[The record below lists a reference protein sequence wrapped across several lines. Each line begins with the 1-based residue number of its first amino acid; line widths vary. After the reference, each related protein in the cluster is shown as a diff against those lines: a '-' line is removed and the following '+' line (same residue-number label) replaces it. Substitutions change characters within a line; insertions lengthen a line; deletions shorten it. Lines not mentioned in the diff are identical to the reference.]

1 MITNLNLLEHISKT
15 VVSYTALVIPE
26 RIYRESRRELHYR
39 PGCSGK
45 GLDSPPDRRRAGRLR
60 HAGMTLV
67 RGATLLR
74 PVLVIA
80 CSISLLTCTRAPE
93 YDVVI
98 RGGTVYDGTGNA
110 PIVTDVAIRGD
121 RVVAVGT
128 LQDARGV
135 YEIDAHGLAVA
146 PGFINMLSW
155 ANESLIEDGRS
166 QSDIRQGVTLEIFG
180 EGESMGPLNPS
191 MKKEMQERQGDIKYR
206 VEWTTL
212 REYLEYLV
220 RRGVSTN
227 VASFVGAATIREHVL
242 GYDNRAPNA
251 EELELMRQLVRG
263 AMEDGALGV
272 GSALIYAPGFY
283 AKTDEL
289 IELCK
294 VASSYGG
301 MYISHLRNEG
311 NGLLEAIDELIRIS
325 KEAKIP
331 AEIYHLKE
339 SGNSNW
345 GKIGAVIQK
354 VEAAQREGL
363 NISADMYTYTAG
375 ATGLDASMP
384 PWVQEGGVVE
394 WIKRLKDPATR
405 RRVVQEMRTPTKQW
419 ENLLLGAGTPKNVL
433 LVGFRQDSLRYL
445 TGKTLAEVATVR
457 HKTPEETAMDLVID
471 DDSRVGT
478 IYFLMSEENVKKQ
491 IALPWVSFGSDEG
504 SLAPEGVF
512 LKSNPHPRAYG
523 NVARLLGKYVRDEK
537 IIPLEEAIRR
547 LTSFP
552 AGKLKIRDRGVLRAG
567 WFADVVV
574 FDPAKIA
581 DFATFEKPHQYS
593 TGMIHVFVN
602 GKQVLKN
609 GDHTGAK
616 SGMVVLGPGWNAS
629 GQ

>member
-1 MITNLNLLEHISKT
+1 MRTILYLL
-15 VVSYTALVIPE
+15 L
-26 RIYRESRRELHYR
+26 
-39 PGCSGK
+39 
-45 GLDSPPDRRRAGRLR
+45 
-60 HAGMTLV
+60 
-67 RGATLLR
+67 
-74 PVLVIA
+74 IA

-93 YDVVI
+93 YDVII
-98 RGGTVYDGTGNA
+98 RGGIVYDGTGSA
-110 PIVTDVAIRGD
+110 PIITDVGIRGNK
-121 RVVAVGT
+121 VVRVGT
-128 LQDARGV
+128 LPDARGV
-135 YEIDAHGLAVA
+135 HEIDAHGLAVA

-166 QSDIRQGVTLEIFG
+166 QSDIRQGVTLEVFG
-180 EGESMGPLNPS
+180 EGESMGPLNAG
-191 MKKEMQERQGDIKYR
+191 MKKELQERQGDIKYT

-212 REYLEYLV
+212 REYLEYLM

-227 VASFVGAATIREHVL
+227 VASFVGAATIREYVL

-251 EELELMRQLVRG
+251 EELELMRTLVRG

-272 GSALIYAPGFY
+272 GSALIYAPGYY

-311 NGLLEAIDELIRIS
+311 NGLLEAIDELLRIS
-325 KEAKIP
+325 KEATIP

-339 SGNSNW
+339 SGKSNW
-345 GKIGAVIQK
+345 GKIDAVIQK

-363 NISADMYTYTAG
+363 NISANMYTYTAG

-384 PWVQEGGVVE
+384 PWVQEGGLVE
-394 WIKRLKDPATR
+394 WITRLKNPATR

-552 AGKLKIRDRGVLRAG
+552 AEKLKIRDRGVLRAG
-567 WFADVVV
+567 CFADVVV

-581 DFATFEKPHQYS
+581 DFATFEKPHQFS

-609 GDHTGAK
+609 REHTGAK
-616 SGMVVLGPGWNAS
+616 PGMVVLGPGLKTQGN
-629 GQ
+629 